1 MGLNAKMCIA
11 NLVSGDVSC
20 LNTHAM
26 GWRFHR
32 GASVHRGDRLG
43 EVASSVITM
52 RPRIV
57 ALDICGLAFLLLS
70 EHAFAGGL
78 TLTPLQTRSTSLPGV
93 LVATDWGPGTKGI
106 TNPLHFDQFNPKLGS
121 LDSIDITLTTTIRND
136 YKLVFV
142 PTPNPTTIYLATSA
156 TSDPSVL
163 LDPAKRARL
172 TDGPTVTL
180 FGPAGSTQIFG
191 APATRQPVDFVQMT
205 ESSGTWS
212 SLVPIT
218 DPNFIPPT
226 LTTQMFTRT
235 LTALDA
241 PALFADFIG
250 AGQVGLPVT
259 ADAFSSYFSSTGNGA
274 GAVITTANSVVTVR
288 YAYTSAVPEPAT
300 AILLGLGIGMSVL
313 AGARLRRRADRAE
326 ENTST

>member
-1 MGLNAKMCIA
+1 MG
-11 NLVSGDVSC
+11 S
-20 LNTHAM
+20 
-26 GWRFHR
+26 RFHR
-32 GASVHRGDRLG
+32 GAPVHRGDRLG

-57 ALDICGLAFLLLS
+57 ALDICCLAFFFLS
-70 EHAFAGGL
+70 EHAIAGGL
-78 TLTPLQTRSTSLPGV
+78 TLTPLQTQSTSPPGV

-136 YKLVFV
+136 YMLVFV
-142 PTPNPTTIYLATSA
+142 QTPMPTTIYVATSA
-156 TSDPSVL
+156 TSDPNVL
-163 LDPAKRARL
+163 LNPVKRAML

-180 FGPAGSTQIFG
+180 FGPDHSTQIFG
-191 APATRQPVDFVQMT
+191 PPATRQPVDFVHLT
-205 ESSGTWS
+205 RSSGTWS

-226 LTTQMFTRT
+226 LTTQMFSRT

-250 AGQVGLPVT
+250 AGSVGLPVT
-259 ADAFSSYFSSTGNGA
+259 AEAFSSYFSTTANGA
-274 GAVITTANSVVTVR
+274 GAVITTANAIVTIR

-300 AILLGLGIGMSVL
+300 ALLLGLGIGMTVL
-313 AGARLRRRADRAE
+313 ARARLRPRPDRAE
-326 ENTST
+326 ENTCT